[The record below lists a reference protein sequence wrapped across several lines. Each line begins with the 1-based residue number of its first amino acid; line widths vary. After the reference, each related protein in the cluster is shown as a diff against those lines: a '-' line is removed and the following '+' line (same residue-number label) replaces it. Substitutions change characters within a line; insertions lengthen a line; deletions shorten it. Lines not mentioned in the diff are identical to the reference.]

1 MDIFVFERFANN
13 KNSFCKIWLFRCHN
27 MIFFFFE
34 HFFKDQSIKSKYFLS
49 HFTIY
54 NKLSLRISHFIFT
67 IKIIILN
74 LKRARFLNFY
84 FAIYF
89 FISFLKS
96 LFSILTST
104 NYFSFEIIKSFS
116 FFKTSI
122 YFKNKQFIFLR
133 EFSQNKTHRIQ

>member
-1 MDIFVFERFANN
+1 MT
-13 KNSFCKIWLFRCHN
+13 
-27 MIFFFFE
+27 FFFFE

-74 LKRARFLNFY
+74 FKRARFLNFY

-96 LFSILTST
+96 LFSIWTST

-133 EFSQNKTHRIQ
+133 EFSQNKTYTIQ